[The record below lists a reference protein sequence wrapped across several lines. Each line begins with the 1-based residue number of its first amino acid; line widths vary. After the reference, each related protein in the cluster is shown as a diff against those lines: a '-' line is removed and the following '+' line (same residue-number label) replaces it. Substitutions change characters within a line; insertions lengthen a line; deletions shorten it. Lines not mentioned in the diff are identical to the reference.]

1 MRKNNESCI
10 NISNEEED
18 VVQRRNRKQMESCI
32 RHIISLYPDYGDV
45 NVIMEEVVIGKKE

>member
-45 NVIMEEVVIGKKE
+45 NVVMEEVVIGKKE